1 MMTLFAANKK
11 SGSFP
16 RLNSSYQTL
25 RQGSDM
31 GTWMAKI
38 SLEATVRVTE
48 ANSQGLR
55 VRWKGEL
62 DMDCHV
68 REGERETE
76 GRDFAA
82 CGRKSAGAPCAC
94 PYVRCFSCLW
104 CMFIQGGGQYSI
116 DMLTHGKL
124 HLSEGMLFLVSALAY
139 KDLLFITS
147 LTQRLPT
154 AALCCNHCPVHDK
167 IYLFTM
173 LAQGVAVF
181 FSTID
186 H

>member
-1 MMTLFAANKK
+1 MRTQVCRRPL
-11 SGSFP
+11 
-16 RLNSSYQTL
+16 RLPICEVFL
-25 RQGSDM
+25 
-31 GTWMAKI
+31 
-38 SLEATVRVTE
+38 LPVV
-48 ANSQGLR
+48 
-55 VRWKGEL
+55 
-62 DMDCHV
+62 
-68 REGERETE
+68 
-76 GRDFAA
+76 
-82 CGRKSAGAPCAC
+82 
-94 PYVRCFSCLW
+94 YVYT
-104 CMFIQGGGQYSI
+104 GGGQYSI